1 LQDAAKKGIKYDA
14 IIMDPPSS
22 GRGPSGEVWK
32 LEDCIGDFVELA
44 VSVLSDEPLFFL
56 INSYTS
62 GLSPS
67 TMGYILK
74 LKLEKKRGGV
84 VLADEIGL
92 PVSQTGGVL
101 PCGASARWTAK

>member
-1 LQDAAKKGIKYDA
+1 MDFKVEYRECTYEEFLAIAPMKRIK
-14 IIMDPPSS
+14 P
-22 GRGPSGEVWK
+22 K
-32 LEDCIGDFVELA
+32 
-44 VSVLSDEPLFFL
+44 
-56 INSYTS
+56 
-62 GLSPS
+62 SPS
-67 TMGYILK
+67 FVLRTLAAILSTKNLRKTSPK